1 MPKNKLSRRRLLFY
15 PASAACITLLLAA
28 GAFAL
33 YCYSLSHHIEK
44 RFSGRKWSIPSKV
57 YSDSLLLYPGQRFPR
72 PALVEKLT
80 RLDYQAVSHMPQKKG
95 EYRQQ
100 ENSLLVYLHRLKTP
114 ETQRKGFIARIDFKD
129 RQISG
134 IRNVS
139 AGTPVALLELEPE
152 EIMLFFGPE
161 RERRQLVSIKQ
172 VPEHVIHAVLAAED
186 TRFYS
191 HHGVDARGILRAF
204 FVNLKHM
211 AIKQGGST
219 ITQQLAKNYFL
230 TPERSFSRKFKE
242 LCMSLT
248 MEQMYEKEQIL
259 EIYLNEIYLG
269 QKGHSAVNGIGEAAS
284 FYFDKPV
291 SALTISEA
299 AAIAGLIRGPN
310 SYSPYVNPKRCR
322 ARRNHVLQT
331 MYEEDWIDTL
341 ELHTAIA
348 DPVEPAGYPAYGKK
362 APYFMDYLTRQL
374 KTLYSSEDLSS
385 LGLSIFT
392 TLDTGVQ
399 NAAERALE
407 KGLSR
412 LEAQQPELVHENPEQ
427 NLQGVV
433 IVMQPQTGYILAM
446 VGGRNYSVSQ
456 FNRAVKA
463 RRQPGSAFKPFI
475 YAAGLDHFTPASLLS
490 NKTRT
495 YEINGKPWTPKNYK
509 EMPAEQVRMR
519 TALARS
525 INIATVDMA
534 MKTGMERILET
545 SKAFGFSTIKAAY
558 PSIALG
564 AMPVIPL
571 ELARAY
577 CPFAAHGI
585 LPYPLSL
592 RVVADENG
600 QKLQMR
606 HISGSSVIS
615 PQKAFLI
622 NSMLRSVVT
631 EGTAQS
637 LINRGIT
644 YPVAAKTGTTNN
656 NRDAWFIGFTPDI
669 LALVWVG
676 FDNGAPMPYSGA
688 RAALPIWADLMER
701 LPQHISGN
709 QFTRPPGLVKKVIC
723 TDTGKLAVKN
733 HCPEPVEEF
742 FRKGRAPRKPCPR
755 HRPGNL
761 LKQAVD
767 GVKEIFK

>member
-1 MPKNKLSRRRLLFY
+1 
-15 PASAACITLLLAA
+15 
-28 GAFAL
+28 
-33 YCYSLSHHIEK
+33 
-44 RFSGRKWSIPSKV
+44 
-57 YSDSLLLYPGQRFPR
+57 
-72 PALVEKLT
+72 
-80 RLDYQAVSHMPQKKG
+80 HMPEKKG
-95 EYRQQ
+95 EYSKQK
-100 ENSLLVYLHRLKTP
+100 NSLLVYLRRLETP
-114 ETQRKGFIARIDFKD
+114 ETQRQGFLARIDFTDK
-129 RQISG
+129 QIRA
-134 IRNVS
+134 IQNVS
-139 AGTPVALLELEPE
+139 ADIPLALLELEPE

-161 RERRQLVSIKQ
+161 RERRQLVSIQQ

-191 HHGVDARGILRAF
+191 HHGADLRGILRALV
-204 FVNLKHM
+204 VNLKHM
-211 AIKQGGST
+211 AIRQGGST

-242 LCMSLT
+242 LFMSLT
-248 MEQMYEKEQIL
+248 MEQMYEKEEIL

-269 QKGHSAVNGIGEAAS
+269 QKGRSAVNGIGEAAS

-291 SALTISEA
+291 QALTVSEA

-310 SYSPYVNPKRCR
+310 RFSPYVNPKRCK

-331 MYEEDWIDTL
+331 MYEEDWLDPL

-348 DPVEPAGYPAYGKK
+348 EPLEPAGYHAYGKK

-374 KTLYSSEDLSS
+374 KALYSSEDLSS
-385 LGLSIFT
+385 LGLSIYT
-392 TLDTGVQ
+392 TLDTEVQ
-399 NAAERALE
+399 KTAERALE

-412 LEAQQPELVHENPEQ
+412 LEAKRPELLHENPGK

-446 VGGRNYSVSQ
+446 TGGRNYSVSQ

-475 YAAGLDHFTPASLLS
+475 YTAALDRFTPASLLS
-490 NKTRT
+490 NQPRT

-509 EMPAEQVRMR
+509 EMPVDEVRMR

-525 INIATVDMA
+525 INIATVNLA
-534 MKTGMERILET
+534 MQTGMDRILET
-545 SKAFGFSTIKAAY
+545 SKAFGFSTIETAY

-564 AMPVIPL
+564 AMPVTPL

-577 CPFAAHGI
+577 CPFAANGI

-592 RVVADENG
+592 RLVADESG

-606 HISGSSVIS
+606 HTTVSRVIS

-622 NSMLRSVVT
+622 NSMLQSVVT
-631 EGTAQS
+631 EGTARS
-637 LINRGIT
+637 LTNRGIT
-644 YPVAAKTGTTNN
+644 YPVAAKTGSTNN

-676 FDNGAPMPYSGA
+676 FDNGAPMKFSGA
-688 RAALPIWADLMER
+688 RAALPIWADLMKQ

-709 QFTRPPGLVKKVIC
+709 QFTRPPGVVKKVIC
-723 TDTGKLAVKN
+723 SDTGKLAVKN
-733 HCPEPVEEF
+733 HCPQPVEEF
-742 FRKGRAPRKPCPR
+742 FLKARAPEKPCPR
-755 HRPGNL
+755 HSPDHL
-761 LKQAVD
+761 LKQAFD
-767 GVKEIFK
+767 DVKEIFK